1 MNGSDVDLSWRI
13 NPVRRLRDDF
23 TADVH
28 IQNQELAQ
36 NTQDGYRKSS
46 SGDLSFLFE
55 DVWVQNRRN
64 GITLKGAISLE
75 VDGMDFTGGYTGQYD
90 TWQVAIVGDLYG
102 PFVQNQ
108 QLCNITADLY
118 LDSNYG
124 DYTSQFGNSDIIVI
138 NSSNWDEDSFLYSA
152 HIYNLDGKNA
162 SDAVTDLKKRTEM
175 TYSRL
180 EGACKI
186 TRTHKHGCVT
196 LANNEYV
203 QGYGTREV
211 FSPTHSAAY
220 FEIWNCTVD
229 GVRCVTVPQMN
240 DQKKDSNYYF
250 EGRGVLGGKR
260 SSIEVLKTYPTLDD
274 LNRAVMTDMEFEVS
288 SNGGSSWSPLNVPNV
303 GLPGVVGCFKR
314 TFSLSS
320 GTYQIRCRC
329 LNGALVGAW
338 SNTISITV

>member
-1 MNGSDVDLSWRI
+1 
-13 NPVRRLRDDF
+13 
-23 TADVH
+23 
-28 IQNQELAQ
+28 
-36 NTQDGYRKSS
+36 
-46 SGDLSFLFE
+46 
-55 DVWVQNRRN
+55 
-64 GITLKGAISLE
+64 
-75 VDGMDFTGGYTGQYD
+75 
-90 TWQVAIVGDLYG
+90 
-102 PFVQNQ
+102 
-108 QLCNITADLY
+108 
-118 LDSNYG
+118 
-124 DYTSQFGNSDIIVI
+124 
-138 NSSNWDEDSFLYSA
+138 
-152 HIYNLDGKNA
+152 
-162 SDAVTDLKKRTEM
+162 M

-240 DQKKDSNYYF
+240 DQKKDSSYYF
-250 EGRGVLGGKR
+250 EGRGVLGGNR

-288 SNGGSSWSPLNVPNV
+288 SNGGSSWSPLDVPNV
-303 GLPGVVGCFKR
+303 GLPGVIGCFKR
-314 TFSLSS
+314 SINFTS

-329 LNGALVGAW
+329 LNGALTGAW
-338 SNTISITV
+338 SNTISITI